1 MRRIGLSRSRTVS
14 PTRPVGLG
22 LQKPWPTHITSRVAA
37 YEILSDPTVSC
48 TISESKDY
56 VLTEAENRKSKY
68 TTDMA
73 RRA

>member
-1 MRRIGLSRSRTVS
+1 MAHSLFIL
-14 PTRPVGLG
+14 
-22 LQKPWPTHITSRVAA
+22 RVAA